1 MSFRTIVL
9 KTTQKWP
16 FLDTNSAVKQARR
29 IRTVQNLFLVMR
41 VCFPELLDAGFQP
54 KYSDY

>member
-1 MSFRTIVL
+1 MNFRTIVP
-9 KTTQKWP
+9 KTTQKRP
-16 FLDTNSAVKQARR
+16 FLDTNLAVKRARR

-54 KYSDY
+54 QYKGY